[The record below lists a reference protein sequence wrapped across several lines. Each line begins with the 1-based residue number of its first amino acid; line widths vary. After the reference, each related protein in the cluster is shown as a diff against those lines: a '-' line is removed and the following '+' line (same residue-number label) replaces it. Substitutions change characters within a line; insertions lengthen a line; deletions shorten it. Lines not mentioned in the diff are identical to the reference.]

1 MIIQFIADCRERRVA
16 IDLVHDNPE
25 IELIKEVEVISGV
38 QLLLRRHIEEST
50 EQIRC
55 VLLEYVLTE
64 CCRKVKIAAM

>member
-50 EQIRC
+50 EQIRF
-55 VLLEYVLTE
+55 VLLE
-64 CCRKVKIAAM
+64 